1 MDNVTQ
7 QESRPAE
14 KLTNSDQVKGMVT
27 INGKVAK

>member
-14 KLTNSDQVKGMVT
+14 KLTNSDQVKRDGDD
-27 INGKVAK
+27 KWKSC